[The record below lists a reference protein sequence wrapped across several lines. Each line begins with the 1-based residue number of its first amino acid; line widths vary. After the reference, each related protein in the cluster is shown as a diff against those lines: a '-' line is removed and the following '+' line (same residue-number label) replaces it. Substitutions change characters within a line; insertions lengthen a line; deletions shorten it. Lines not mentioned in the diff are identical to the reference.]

1 MQMLQSLQQIAGQ
14 QKVKQEEQNKMLTDG
29 LDSARR
35 EVPQLMQEL
44 QLNIL
49 QQTHLMQAGEKVKSS
64 LILQHLQTKQQQ
76 LMAQIQLAQ
85 HALTLNMLL
94 QSRDKERGE
103 KERDRHRSETQYS
116 SDGSTKEN
124 QNNNN
129 TPLPSLPSLPS
140 PAL

>member
-64 LILQHLQTKQQQ
+64 VLQQQ
-76 LMAQIQLAQ
+76 LGGQLQQAQ
-85 HALTLNMLL
+85 HLLTLNMLI
-94 QSRDKERGE
+94 QTTG
-103 KERDRHRSETQYS
+103 
-116 SDGSTKEN
+116 
-124 QNNNN
+124 
-129 TPLPSLPSLPS
+129 
-140 PAL
+140 